1 MKIPINLIMI
11 LCDNCKKGFLL
22 FDDPNV
28 YAKEGFKAVKV
39 LGAWRDFCSD
49 ECMKEFKTTEMR
61 G

>member
-1 MKIPINLIMI
+1 MIVPINVIVI
-11 LCDNCKKGFLL
+11 LCDNCKRGFLL

-28 YAKEGFKAVKV
+28 YTKEGFKAVKF
-39 LGAWRDFCSD
+39 GEAWRDFCSD